1 MKGMFHLKK
10 RMTVCGICLTLV
22 FALIGG
28 RLWQISLLD
37 VYKTSAAGASSY
49 LVTVDRPR
57 GSIFDRNLERLT
69 NRDAVYKA
77 VLTATP
83 EVSRELYRCFSKARA
98 EEISNSLRENTP
110 VTVTVPADFSAKGAA
125 VFKIYDKNP
134 SYIPAVQLM
143 GYLDSQ
149 GRHGKSGLSLTFED
163 RLYFDVTTSA
173 SVAANAAGGML
184 LGIEPERNDNSDIY
198 ESGLVTTLDYK
209 IQLAAESAL
218 SGVKKGA
225 IAVTKT
231 GSGEIL
237 ALASVPSFSPRNLSA
252 ALKNPDSPFLNR
264 SLCNYNLGSIFKIC
278 VVCAA
283 LESGIPADF
292 SYCCTGS
299 IDCGNT
305 FFCHKSDGHG
315 SIDMSEAFAKSCN
328 TYFIAL
334 AKEVGA
340 DKIYG
345 MAQKLGL
352 SGRQK
357 ICGGLE
363 QSCDL
368 GELSKIEESPSALA
382 NFAIGQGDIMVTPLC
397 VSLLVNAA
405 ANGGVYFPPILISG
419 YRDRDGNI
427 DYQKGTEGTRVF
439 SKQTAETLSV
449 MMKRVFEDGTAS
461 GLSPNAGVYG
471 GKTATAETGFKN
483 DDGNFAKAA
492 WFAGYY
498 ELDGLRLSVAVLVE
512 DGSSGTAD
520 AVPVFRDFCN
530 KTAADTRA

>member
-149 GRHGKSGLSLTFED
+149 GRHGKSGLSLTFDD
-163 RLYFDVTTSA
+163 RLYFVTTSA

-184 LGIEPERNDNSDIY
+184 LGIEPERNDNSDTY

-237 ALASVPSFSPRNLSA
+237 ALASVPSFSPQNLSA

-368 GELSKIEESPSALA
+368 GELSKIKESPSALA

-483 DDGNFAKAA
+483 SQGDFAKTA

-498 ELDGLRLSVAVLVE
+498 ELGDERLSVAVLVE

>member
-1 MKGMFHLKK
+1 MLFQG
-10 RMTVCGICLTLV
+10 
-22 FALIGG
+22 
-28 RLWQISLLD
+28 
-37 VYKTSAAGASSY
+37 
-49 LVTVDRPR
+49 PR
-57 GSIFDRNLERLT
+57 RGNIKFPSGEH
-69 NRDAVYKA
+69 A
-77 VLTATP
+77 
-83 EVSRELYRCFSKARA
+83 
-98 EEISNSLRENTP
+98 

-149 GRHGKSGLSLTFED
+149 GRHGKSGLSLTFDD

-184 LGIEPERNDNSDIY
+184 LGIEPERNDNSDHIRKRPCHHPRLQNPA
-198 ESGLVTTLDYK
+198 GGRK
-209 IQLAAESAL
+209 RL
-218 SGVKKGA
+218 SGIKKGA

-368 GELSKIEESPSALA
+368 GELSKIKES
-382 NFAIGQGDIMVTPLC
+382 
-397 VSLLVNAA
+397 
-405 ANGGVYFPPILISG
+405 
-419 YRDRDGNI
+419 
-427 DYQKGTEGTRVF
+427 
-439 SKQTAETLSV
+439 SV
-449 MMKRVFEDGTAS
+449 
-461 GLSPNAGVYG
+461 
-471 GKTATAETGFKN
+471 GF
-483 DDGNFAKAA
+483 G
-492 WFAGYY
+492 
-498 ELDGLRLSVAVLVE
+498 
-512 DGSSGTAD
+512 
-520 AVPVFRDFCN
+520 
-530 KTAADTRA
+530 

>member
-1 MKGMFHLKK
+1 M
-10 RMTVCGICLTLV
+10 
-22 FALIGG
+22 
-28 RLWQISLLD
+28 
-37 VYKTSAAGASSY
+37 
-49 LVTVDRPR
+49 
-57 GSIFDRNLERLT
+57 
-69 NRDAVYKA
+69 
-77 VLTATP
+77 
-83 EVSRELYRCFSKARA
+83 
-98 EEISNSLRENTP
+98 
-110 VTVTVPADFSAKGAA
+110 
-125 VFKIYDKNP
+125 
-134 SYIPAVQLM
+134 
-143 GYLDSQ
+143 
-149 GRHGKSGLSLTFED
+149 
-163 RLYFDVTTSA
+163 
-173 SVAANAAGGML
+173 
-184 LGIEPERNDNSDIY
+184 
-198 ESGLVTTLDYK
+198 
-209 IQLAAESAL
+209 
-218 SGVKKGA
+218 
-225 IAVTKT
+225 
-231 GSGEIL
+231 
-237 ALASVPSFSPRNLSA
+237 
-252 ALKNPDSPFLNR
+252 
-264 SLCNYNLGSIFKIC
+264 C

-352 SGRQK
+352 SGKQK

-368 GELSKIEESPSALA
+368 GELSKIKESPSALA

-405 ANGGVYFPPILISG
+405 ANGGVYFPPALISG
-419 YRDRDGNI
+419 YRSSDGTI

-439 SKQTAETLSV
+439 SRQTAETLSA

-461 GLSPNAGVYG
+461 GLSPNTGVYG

-530 KTAADTRA
+530 KTAADMRA